1 MIAEWWFDAEK
12 MSRIAGK
19 GDLGLCESGTPVCFG
34 CSWLS
39 VTTVVVRPYAL
50 EMDMRVNLLNKFLK
64 GNRQRGL
71 KLLVGNGNLIFYL
84 VRFLSRHAFTHKN
97 QACWNQQYFLLF

>member
-12 MSRIAGK
+12 MSRIAGN

-39 VTTVVVRPYAL
+39 VVVRRYAL
-50 EMDMRVNLLNKFLK
+50 EMVMRVKWLYTFLK
-64 GNRQRGL
+64 GNMQRGL
-71 KLLVGNGNLIFYL
+71 KLLVDNGNLIF
-84 VRFLSRHAFTHKN
+84 
-97 QACWNQQYFLLF
+97 